1 MVLYL
6 GKGGK
11 RTVSV
16 TAAVENKVADKVA
29 AGTTL
34 KARDKRQMR
43 VPTNHTTENPRKHEK
58 GADLTSVLRMVAQV
72 LFCLP

>member
-1 MVLYL
+1 MTQIFSKIWRHVVLSL

-16 TAAVENKVADKVA
+16 TAAVENKVADKVS

-34 KARDKRQMR
+34 KARDKRQM
-43 VPTNHTTENPRKHEK
+43 
-58 GADLTSVLRMVAQV
+58 
-72 LFCLP
+72 